1 MDRFTECFETFE
13 YAEKIVALTGAGVS
27 TLSGIPDFR
36 GKNGFYTQ
44 GTLFEGYDRQTLF
57 DIDFF
62 HLHPEIF
69 YHFAHEYLYPM
80 LDKTPSICHNML
92 ASLQQ
97 KGIVDALYTQN
108 IDCLHTKAGSKAYE
122 LHGTLYTHSCC
133 KCGDFYMP
141 LDEIRKIVAQG
152 EVPRCHCGGLIK
164 PDVVFYG
171 ENLDEKLLNQ
181 AFYDFENADIVLV
194 FGSSLTVAPVSS
206 LPMAC
211 KLNHGKIIIVNE
223 QPTSYDRDAAF
234 IFPDIQKFCTA
245 LQNFY
250 NKP

>member
-1 MDRFTECFETFE
+1 MDRFTECFESFE
-13 YAEKIVALTGAGVS
+13 YAERIVALTGAGVS

-69 YHFAHEYLYPM
+69 YCFAHEYLYPM
-80 LDKTPSICHNML
+80 LDKTPSICHNVL

-97 KGIVDALYTQN
+97 KGVVDALYTQN

-181 AFYDFENADIVLV
+181 AFYDFEKADIVLV
-194 FGSSLTVAPVSS
+194 FGSSLTVAPVST

>member
-1 MDRFTECFETFE
+1 MDRFTECFELFE

-69 YHFAHEYLYPM
+69 YRFAHEYLYPM
-80 LDKTPSICHNML
+80 LDKTPSVCHNVL

-141 LDEIRKIVAQG
+141 LNEIRRIVAKG

-171 ENLDEKLLNQ
+171 ENLDEKLLEQ
-181 AFYDFENADIVLV
+181 AFHDFETADIVLV

-234 IFPDIQKFCTA
+234 IFPDIQQFCTA
-245 LQNFY
+245 LHRFY
-250 NKP
+250 AKQ

>member
-69 YHFAHEYLYPM
+69 YRFAHEYLYPM
-80 LDKTPSICHNML
+80 LDKTPSVCHNVL

-97 KGIVDALYTQN
+97 KGVVDALYTQN
-108 IDCLHTKAGSKAYE
+108 IDCLHTKAGSKVCE

-171 ENLDEKLLNQ
+171 ENLDEKLLEQ
-181 AFYDFENADIVLV
+181 AFHDFETADIVLV
-194 FGSSLTVAPVSS
+194 FGSSLTVAPVST

-245 LQNFY
+245 LQRFY
-250 NKP
+250 AKQ

>member
-1 MDRFTECFETFE
+1 MDRFTECFESFE

-69 YHFAHEYLYPM
+69 YRFAHEYLYPM
-80 LDKTPSICHNML
+80 LDKTPSVCHNVL

-97 KGIVDALYTQN
+97 KGVVDALYTQN

-181 AFYDFENADIVLV
+181 AFYDFENVDIVLV

-245 LQNFY
+245 LQRFY
-250 NKP
+250 VKQ